1 VSSDPGLATV
11 SRRCL
16 ISGRVQGVW
25 FRGSTRQKALA
36 LGLDGW
42 ARNLADGRVEV
53 VANGRPRDVD
63 TLCAWLHEG
72 PALARVDQV
81 ACEPWTLPVAPGF
94 ETR

>member
-1 VSSDPGLATV
+1 VARPPDLETV

-16 ISGRVQGVW
+16 VSGRVQGVW

-53 VANGRPRDVD
+53 VASGPAREVD
-63 TLCAWLHEG
+63 ALCAWLHEG

-81 ACEPWTLPVAPGF
+81 ACEPWTLPVGPGF